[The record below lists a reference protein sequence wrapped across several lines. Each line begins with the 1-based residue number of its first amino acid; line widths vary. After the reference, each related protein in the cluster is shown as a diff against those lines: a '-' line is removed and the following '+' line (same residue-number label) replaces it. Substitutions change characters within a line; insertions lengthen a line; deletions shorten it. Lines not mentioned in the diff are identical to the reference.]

1 MGREVSGVR
10 DAEFLSVFIPSSVCG
25 WSGEWVEQMEERGG
39 ADVRAG
45 ADVTGDQEGVQ
56 AVTGSVEWNFC
67 RSKDEDTKFLA
78 PDWHWGPR
86 RFADRRAKASF
97 LSQFQISNLELTV
110 KFHSAFLLRM

>member
-45 ADVTGDQEGVQ
+45 ADVTGDQEGVKDWSAGVQ

-78 PDWHWGPR
+78 PDWLWGPP
-86 RFADRRAKASF
+86 RFADRRAKASL
-97 LSQFQISNLELTV
+97 LSRSQI
-110 KFHSAFLLRM
+110 